1 MGKGRTLERKRRVR
15 PKAWSKNSELHA
27 EGRRVPK
34 RREVSRESLT
44 RRKRRKHKRVG
55 GRQGSSGGSGKPR
68 LHSKSGQTRNGKG
81 GWKTKGQLIRWH
93 SEIGQGDS

>member
-34 RREVSRESLT
+34 RREVSRKASREEKGESISGWVDAKALQEDQESLGFIPSLAKPEMGKEVG
-44 RRKRRKHKRVG
+44 RRRA
-55 GRQGSSGGSGKPR
+55 SS
-68 LHSKSGQTRNGKG
+68 
-81 GWKTKGQLIRWH
+81 
-93 SEIGQGDS
+93 